1 LDYTGSFAATKNGD
15 RNYLGKTVALA
26 DTNDREFHGQ
36 MDEVR
41 FWKVALT
48 EEQIR
53 ANMFQRLTGKEAN
66 LVGLWNFDDV
76 QSGVVK
82 DLSPGKHDGKLMG
95 NAKVVQAQLP
105 KGSQS
110 GVVSKVLQ
118 LDGESS
124 IETDAVVIPTAGDY
138 TVECWAFANDS
149 ARGEMRHLV
158 AQ

>member
-1 LDYTGSFAATKNGD
+1 DDLKGLQRLIVGNPVRLGKWCHIAAVSGKGGMKLYFNGVLLDTLDYTGSFAATKNGD

-41 FWKVALT
+41 FWKVALA

-76 QSGVVK
+76 QNGVVK
-82 DLSPGKHDGKLMG
+82 DLSSGKHDGKLMG
-95 NAKVVQAQLP
+95 NAKVVESQLP

-110 GVVSKVLQ
+110 GVVS
-118 LDGESS
+118 
-124 IETDAVVIPTAGDY
+124 
-138 TVECWAFANDS
+138 
-149 ARGEMRHLV
+149 
-158 AQ
+158 